1 MKDRKVYHN
10 EYFAVRFSYSKSS
23 SEHFNN
29 TVLSLSA
36 LEKYDKLPF
45 FVVLIRQN
53 AENLILLS
61 NSTFIKKISHSSKE
75 LSMTNIKGSFNGSD
89 IIRNYNGTQNA
100 PENFNYLFAVH
111 QGLDWEDNLSR
122 LVEISSNIKP
132 VHQKF
137 CPNTEENANII
148 SSVER
153 AKNFVKSKNYLVLE
167 EDLNNRCKKSSKEIL
182 IASHIENTNIRGRL
196 IESLIISDDAV
207 RQ

>member
-1 MKDRKVYHN
+1 
-10 EYFAVRFSYSKSS
+10 
-23 SEHFNN
+23 
-29 TVLSLSA
+29 
-36 LEKYDKLPF
+36 
-45 FVVLIRQN
+45 
-53 AENLILLS
+53 
-61 NSTFIKKISHSSKE
+61 
-75 LSMTNIKGSFNGSD
+75 MTNIKGSFNGSD

-153 AKNFVKSKNYLVLE
+153 AKKF
-167 EDLNNRCKKSSKEIL
+167 CEIQKL
-182 IASHIENTNIRGRL
+182 FGFGGGYE
-196 IESLIISDDAV
+196 
-207 RQ
+207 QQM

>member
-1 MKDRKVYHN
+1 MIKDRKVYHN

-100 PENFNYLFAVH
+100 PEDFNYLFAVH
-111 QGLDWEDNLSR
+111 QG
-122 LVEISSNIKP
+122 
-132 VHQKF
+132 
-137 CPNTEENANII
+137 
-148 SSVER
+148 
-153 AKNFVKSKNYLVLE
+153 
-167 EDLNNRCKKSSKEIL
+167 
-182 IASHIENTNIRGRL
+182 
-196 IESLIISDDAV
+196 
-207 RQ
+207 